1 MIILI
6 LSISFLK
13 ITFIGLIL
21 LFCIF
26 TSFRFPNL
34 WNLITLLHIESS
46 VTVLIILF
54 TSFNSVSYL
63 LLLSAK
69 SLSLALYIIID
80 LFFKL
85 SPLISEIFLLIVF
98 LIVLSILSNCLDVIS
113 AYVVLLLLFFLS
125 ILSIFMINS

>member
-1 MIILI
+1 MELNYIITYRI
-6 LSISFLK
+6 ICN
-13 ITFIGLIL
+13 I
-21 LFCIF
+21 
-26 TSFRFPNL
+26 
-34 WNLITLLHIESS
+34 
-46 VTVLIILF
+46 LIILF

-63 LLLSAK
+63 ILLSAK

-113 AYVVLLLLFFLS
+113 AYVVLLLLFFVS
-125 ILSIFMINS
+125 IISIFMINSSIFSLSLIIVSVLFSKICLILPSNNSFI

>member
-1 MIILI
+1 M
-6 LSISFLK
+6 LSVSFLK
-13 ITFIGLIL
+13 ITFMGLIL

-26 TSFRFPNL
+26 SSFRFPNL

-63 LLLSAK
+63 ILLSAK

-85 SPLISEIFLLIVF
+85 SPLISEIF
-98 LIVLSILSNCLDVIS
+98 
-113 AYVVLLLLFFLS
+113 
-125 ILSIFMINS
+125 